1 MEPKLFYYLNLALCG
16 VVFLELLYSFR
27 KNPTL
32 KTYFLLIIAS
42 LFVMNLFCI
51 TGVATRVDILV
62 VKTART
68 IYACFTVLAI
78 IQVVNQKTPW
88 WTIALA
94 IFTFLFITGLRLAYF
109 QQIDIESLSRSQ
121 NQIFSIGPELYTPVP
136 VARYIILAMALTG
149 IVIAWYFYRRML
161 LRMNWESSYYK
172 PLTRWIILFVA
183 PFFLLSIFGFLG
195 NLKLITD
202 RLSSYFFA
210 FFSCTILCSFFL
222 RPKFL
227 DAGSKQLNEE
237 EKKQPSYDV

>member
-109 QQIDIESLSRSQ
+109 QQIDINRFREVKTRYFPLVR
-121 NQIFSIGPELYTPVP
+121 NYTH
-136 VARYIILAMALTG
+136 LC
-149 IVIAWYFYRRML
+149 
-161 LRMNWESSYYK
+161 
-172 PLTRWIILFVA
+172 RWPAIS
-183 PFFLLSIFGFLG
+183 FL
-195 NLKLITD
+195 
-202 RLSSYFFA
+202 
-210 FFSCTILCSFFL
+210 
-222 RPKFL
+222 
-227 DAGSKQLNEE
+227 QWH
-237 EKKQPSYDV
+237 